1 MNTYEV
7 KVRLHYT
14 DTYTIEAYSESDAHQ
29 EALEQ
34 AINDV
39 EMVAETWTTYKE
51 EIDEEEEEEEE
62 DE

>member
-14 DTYTIEAYSESDAHQ
+14 DTYSIEAYSESDAHQ

-39 EMVAETWTTYKE
+39 EMVAETWTTHKE
-51 EIDEEEEEEEE
+51 EIDEEEE

>member
-14 DTYTIEAYSESDAHQ
+14 DTYTIEAYSEIDAHQ

-39 EMVAETWTTYKE
+39 EMVAETWTTHKE
-51 EIDEEEEEEEE
+51 EIDEEEE

>member
-14 DTYTIEAYSESDAHQ
+14 DTYTIEEYNESDAHQ

-39 EMVAETWTTYKE
+39 EMVAEVWTTHK
-51 EIDEEEEEEEE
+51 EEEE
-62 DE
+62 DEVEDDE

>member
-34 AINDV
+34 AIDDV
-39 EMVAETWTTYKE
+39 EMVAETWTTHK
-51 EIDEEEEEEEE
+51 EEEEEENEEEE

>member
-39 EMVAETWTTYKE
+39 EMVAETWTTHKE
-51 EIDEEEEEEEE
+51 EIDEEEE